1 MSRIYVGNLPFQ
13 SSEQAVT
20 ELFSEY
26 GQVDEVAIITD
37 RETGRSRGFCFVEM
51 PDSDAAE
58 QAIESLNGQEF
69 EGRTLVVNE
78 ARPRENRQSGSR
90 DRW

>member
-20 ELFSEY
+20 ELFSSY

-51 PDSDAAE
+51 PNDGEAQE
-58 QAIESLNGQEF
+58 AIEALNGQEF

-78 ARPRENRQSGSR
+78 ARPRQSRSESR